1 VIFSIL
7 KIMKDVSHYISLLGE
22 FANKHAKRHGISR
35 IGIFGSVARGEQGKD
50 SDIDVYYEGKPQS
63 LVDSFDLH
71 HELETLFGT
80 KIDLIRKHP
89 NMDKHLQKRI
99 NEEVIYA

>member
-1 VIFSIL
+1 
-7 KIMKDVSHYISLLGE
+7 MNDVSYYLSLLGE
-22 FANKHAKRHGISR
+22 FANKYAKRQGISR

-63 LVDSFDLH
+63 LTDSFDLH
-71 HELETLFGT
+71 YELEKLFGA